1 MVQITIINKGN
12 EMKFIKKQINNTV
25 NKIELLNTL
34 EKLLSDLEKMGPVP
48 NNIAVY
54 DYAVRFFNI
63 ISTFQDT
70 HSINPKLINDTQ
82 VDAQRIMKY
91 INAAG
96 RYSQN
101 SVCTRTKAGD
111 IITPNNLYIRVKENA
126 IAYKSVAFIK
136 DHADSRTKSNAS
148 KTLFT
153 FVNTY
158 HKSMIES
165 LRRIVRFN
173 KKPDNFIIRRAY
185 EKRRQFEM

>member
-1 MVQITIINKGN
+1 
-12 EMKFIKKQINNTV
+12 MKFIKKQINNTV

-34 EKLLSDLEKMGPVP
+34 EKLLSDLEKLGPVP

-63 ISTFQDT
+63 ISIFQDK

-82 VDAQRIMKY
+82 VDAQRIIKY
-91 INAAG
+91 INTAG

-136 DHADSRTKSNAS
+136 DYADPRMKSTAN
-148 KTLFT
+148 KTLFN